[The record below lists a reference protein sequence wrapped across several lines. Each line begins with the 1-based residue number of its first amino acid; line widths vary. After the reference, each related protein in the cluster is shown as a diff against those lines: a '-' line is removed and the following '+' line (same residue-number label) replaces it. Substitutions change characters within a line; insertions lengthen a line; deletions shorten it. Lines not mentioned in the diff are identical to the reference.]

1 MISIILLVIAGMLTG
16 IMDTISNKYTFDK
29 SILKGINDKTSFVK
43 KFIDR
48 LENEAQV
55 NTEYLYHVFNGYTD
69 TVLEYINKY
78 Y

>member
-1 MISIILLVIAGMLTG
+1 MENTEYNG
-16 IMDTISNKYTFDK
+16 IQHNNIQST
-29 SILKGINDKTSFVK
+29 GINDKTSFVK